1 MAQSSILGRVSQ
13 LIRANVNAILDS
25 AEDPERML
33 DQLVR
38 DFTNNIAE
46 AEEAVA
52 QTIGNLRLIED
63 DAREAKSASA
73 EWLDKAK
80 AASRR
85 ADELR
90 AAGNTAEADR
100 FDDLA
105 KVALRRQ
112 VAYEE
117 QTRTLETQVAAQ
129 TELADKLK
137 DGLNKLRVKREE
149 LVQKRDELVSR
160 AKMAQAQSA
169 VQESLQSVSVL
180 DPTSELSRFEERV
193 RRQEAQ
199 VRGREE
205 VAASSIE
212 AQFDSLE
219 ADSDEAEVEAR
230 LAELKAGG

>member
-1 MAQSSILGRVSQ
+1 MAQTSILGRIGQ
-13 LIRANVNAILDS
+13 LVRANVNALIDS
-25 AEDPERML
+25 AEDPEKML

-52 QTIGNLRLIED
+52 QTIGNLRMVED
-63 DAREAKSASA
+63 DAREAREAVT
-73 EWLDKAK
+73 EWGGKAK

-90 AAGNTAEADR
+90 AAGNGTEADR

-105 KVALRRQ
+105 KIALRRQ
-112 VAYEE
+112 IGYES
-117 QTRTLETQVAAQ
+117 QAKTLETNATGQN
-129 TELADKLK
+129 ELAEKLK
-137 DGLNKLRVKREE
+137 DGLNKLRARREE

-160 AKMAQAQSA
+160 AKMAQAQGQ
-169 VQESLQSVSVL
+169 VQEAMKSASIL

-199 VRGREE
+199 VRGMEE
-205 VAASSIE
+205 VAATSLDE
-212 AQFDSLE
+212 QFAALD
-219 ADSDEAEVEAR
+219 ADEDEGEVEAR
-230 LAELKAGG
+230 LAELKTAG